1 MYLCIRFE
9 KRYLINKNTKVNT
22 LSYRTRSV
30 KPQDAD
36 IKWYVIDAEGE
47 VVGRLCS
54 RIASVLR
61 GKNKPSFTPH
71 MDTGDYVI
79 VVNADKVRFTGNK
92 MQQKEYIS
100 YSLYPGGQKRKK
112 AASMMA
118 TKPLAIVEK
127 GVKGMLPHNKL
138 GDAIFK
144 KLFVYAGAE
153 HPHAAQ
159 KPEPF
164 KF

>member
-1 MYLCIRFE
+1 M
-9 KRYLINKNTKVNT
+9 NT

-92 MQQKEYIS
+92 M
-100 YSLYPGGQKRKK
+100 
-112 AASMMA
+112 
-118 TKPLAIVEK
+118 
-127 GVKGMLPHNKL
+127 
-138 GDAIFK
+138 
-144 KLFVYAGAE
+144 
-153 HPHAAQ
+153 
-159 KPEPF
+159 
-164 KF
+164 

>member
-1 MYLCIRFE
+1 M
-9 KRYLINKNTKVNT
+9 NT

-47 VVGRLCS
+47 IVGRLCS

-112 AASMMA
+112 ATQLMA

-144 KLFVYAGAE
+144 KLFVYAGPE

>member
-1 MYLCIRFE
+1 M
-9 KRYLINKNTKVNT
+9 NT
-22 LSYRTRSV
+22 LSYRTKTV

-54 RIASVLR
+54 RVASVLR
-61 GKNKPSFTPH
+61 GKNKPSFTPN
-71 MDTGDYVI
+71 MDTGDYV
-79 VVNADKVRFTGNK
+79 VVINADKVRFTGKK

-100 YSLYPGGQKRKK
+100 YSLYPGGQKRKT
-112 AASMMA
+112 ADQLMAS
-118 TKPLAIVEK
+118 KPIAIVEK
-127 GVKGMLPHNKL
+127 GIKGMLPHNKL
-138 GDAIFK
+138 GAAIFK
-144 KLFVYAGAE
+144 KLFVYEGPA

>member
-1 MYLCIRFE
+1 M
-9 KRYLINKNTKVNT
+9 NT
-22 LSYRTRSV
+22 LNYRTRPV

-79 VVNADKVRFTGNK
+79 GVNADKVRFTGNK

-112 AASMMA
+112 ATQLMA

-127 GVKGMLPHNKL
+127 GVKGK
-138 GDAIFK
+138 
-144 KLFVYAGAE
+144 
-153 HPHAAQ
+153 
-159 KPEPF
+159 
-164 KF
+164 